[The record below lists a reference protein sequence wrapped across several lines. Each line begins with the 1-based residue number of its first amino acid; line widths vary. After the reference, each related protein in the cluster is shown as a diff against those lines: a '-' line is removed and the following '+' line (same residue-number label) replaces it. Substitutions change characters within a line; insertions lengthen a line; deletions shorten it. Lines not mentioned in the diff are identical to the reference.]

1 MMEDIVA
8 LREWDIVKNDT
19 PIAIAGPCSAETEEQ
34 LLGTCRQINEHI
46 DITMF
51 RAGIW
56 KPRTRPGTFEGI
68 GEEGLK
74 WVQTVKQELGKPFAV
89 EVANAQHVELAL
101 KYGVDVLWLG
111 ARSTVNPF
119 TVQEI
124 ADALKGIDIPVIVK
138 NPINP
143 DLALWMG
150 AIERIY
156 NAGIYKI
163 AALHRGFS
171 SHDKSKYRNLPMWQ
185 IPISLKSELPN
196 LPILCDPSHI
206 GGTRDLIYPISQKA
220 IDLNYDGLMIET
232 HWTPDDAWSDA
243 KQQVTPQ
250 RLAEILNAVKIRK
263 TSSDDAEFNNHLT
276 ELREKIDRVDKELI
290 EILATR
296 MKYVEQIGEYKREN
310 DVTIFQADRWIDVFQ
325 SRPQWAEQ
333 LQLNKVFTEQLFKL
347 IHDESIRQQTRI
359 LNSEPA

>member
-1 MMEDIVA
+1 MEDIQPLKSWKMV
-8 LREWDIVKNDT
+8 RET

-34 LLGTCRQINEHI
+34 LLETCRQIKKL
-46 DITMF
+46 DITML

-56 KPRTRPGTFEGI
+56 KPRTRPGTFEGV

-74 WVQTVKQELGKPFAV
+74 WFQQVKKELDMPITI
-89 EVANAQHVELAL
+89 EVANPQHVELAL

-124 ADALKGIDIPVIVK
+124 ADSLKGVDIPVIIK

-156 NAGIYKI
+156 NAGITQI

-171 SHDKSKYRNLPMWQ
+171 SHQKTKYRNQPMWQ
-185 IPISLKSELPN
+185 IPISLKSKMPQLP
-196 LPILCDPSHI
+196 LLCDPSHI
-206 GGTRDLIYPISQKA
+206 GGTRDLILPVSQKA

-232 HWTPDDAWSDA
+232 HYNPEEAWSDA
-243 KQQVTPQ
+243 SQQVTPE
-250 RLAEILNAVKIRK
+250 RLGEILHNIKIRK
-263 TSSDDAEFNNHLT
+263 PQSTDPLFNTKL
-276 ELREKIDRVDKELI
+276 EDLREKIDRVDKE
-290 EILATR
+290 ILVALADR
-296 MKYVEQIGEYKREN
+296 MRLVEQIGDYKKEN
-310 DVTIFQADRWIDVFQ
+310 DVTAFQAERWIQVFQ
-325 SRPQWAEQ
+325 TRPEWGEK
-333 LQLNKVFTEQLFKL
+333 LLLHKPFVENILKL
-347 IHDESIRQQTRI
+347 IHDESIRAQTKI
-359 LNSEPA
+359 LSSDTVS